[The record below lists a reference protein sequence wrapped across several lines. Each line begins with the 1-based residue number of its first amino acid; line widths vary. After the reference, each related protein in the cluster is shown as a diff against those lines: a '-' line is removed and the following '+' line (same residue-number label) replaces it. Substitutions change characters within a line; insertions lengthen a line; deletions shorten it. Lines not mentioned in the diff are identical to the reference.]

1 MLNLNNPGEEIKKI
15 KVGLL
20 NDSFIPQ
27 TDGVVMAVK
36 NYARILH
43 EDYGGVVVAAPKFPG
58 YRDKEDYRV
67 IRYPSSPGGEKIG
80 YRIGNPFSIASVRRL
95 KSEKPDILHAHCP
108 FSAMVLARFARK
120 HMRVP
125 IVLTYHT
132 KFEIDIEKKVG
143 LSGLKF
149 ASTKL
154 ILNNISAADEVWAVS
169 RGAGESLRNIGYK
182 GEFRV
187 MENGTDFARRRASK
201 HDIDAFRELYG
212 IGDEICFLFVGR
224 MMWYKNLKFTLD
236 ALKVLHDRGVAYKMI
251 FVGEG
256 YDKDEIIAYAK
267 NIGILSKCVF
277 TGLVTDREKLRIYYS
292 LADLFLFPS
301 LYDTNGLVVRE
312 ASACDLG
319 SVVIRDSCAAES
331 VPNEHSAVLI
341 DDNLESYVEAI
352 YEAAMHKER
361 LAALGRSAGDHIY
374 LSWDDAV
381 ARAYRR
387 YVEIIEGKRGGEL
400 FERSR

>member
-1 MLNLNNPGEEIKKI
+1 MKDRISEMDARKI
-15 KVGLL
+15 KVCLL
-20 NDSFIPQ
+20 NDSFVPQ
-27 TDGVVMAVK
+27 MDGVVMAVT

-43 EDYGGVVVAAPKFPG
+43 ETYGGAVVAVPSYPNHADEQP
-58 YRDKEDYRV
+58 YRV

-80 YRIGNPFSIASVRRL
+80 YRIGNPFSVASVHRI
-95 KSEKPDILHAHCP
+95 KSEKVQILHSHCP
-108 FSAMVLARFARK
+108 FSATVLARFARNQLK
-120 HMRVP
+120 VP

-132 KFEIDIEKKVG
+132 KFEIDIQKKVG

-149 ASTKL
+149 ASTRL
-154 ILNNISAADEVWAVS
+154 ILNNVSAADEVWAVS
-169 RGAGESLRNIGYK
+169 KGAGESLRNIGYK

-187 MENGTDFARRRASK
+187 MENGTDFERRRSPRAEVEALK
-201 HDIDAFRELYG
+201 ALYG

-236 ALKVLHDRGVAYKMI
+236 ALKILHDRGGAFKMI

-256 YDKDEIIAYAK
+256 YDKDDIIRYAK
-267 NIGILSKCVF
+267 ELGILSKCVF
-277 TGLVTDREKLRIYYS
+277 TGLIRDREKLRAHYT

-312 ASACDLG
+312 ASACDLA
-319 SVVIRDSCAAES
+319 SVVIRGSCAAES
-331 VPNEHSAVLI
+331 VPDESCAVLI
-341 DDNLESYVEAI
+341 DDDLEDYAESLFRV
-352 YEAAMHKER
+352 YENR
-361 LAALGRSAGDHIY
+361 VSLPALGRNAGDRVY

-387 YVEIIEGKRGGEL
+387 YGEILDRW
-400 FERSR
+400 

>member
-1 MLNLNNPGEEIKKI
+1 MNNFSGELQKI

-36 NYARILH
+36 NYAKILH
-43 EDYGGVVVAAPKFPG
+43 EKYGGVVVAAPNFPG
-58 YRDKEDYRV
+58 YKDKEDYKV

-80 YRIGNPFSIASVRRL
+80 YRIGNPFSISSVRKL
-95 KSEKPDILHAHCP
+95 KAEKLGILHAHCP

-132 KFEIDIEKKVG
+132 KFEIDIQKKVG
-143 LSGLKF
+143 LSGLKL

-169 RGAGESLRNIGYK
+169 KGAGQSLRNIGYHGPFK
-182 GEFRV
+182 V
-187 MENGTDFARRRASK
+187 MENGTDFARRRSSK
-201 HDIDAFRELYG
+201 YEIAALRELYG
-212 IGDEICFLFVGR
+212 VGDDICFLFVGR
-224 MMWYKNLKFTLD
+224 MMWYKNIKFTLD
-236 ALKVLHDRGVAYKMI
+236 ALKIIHDRGVPFKMI

-256 YDKDEIIAYAK
+256 YDKEDIISYAK
-267 NIGILSKCVF
+267 QLGILGKCVF
-277 TGLVTDREKLRIYYS
+277 TGLITDREKLRIHYS

-331 VPNEHSAVLI
+331 VPNEQSAILI
-341 DDNLESYVEAI
+341 DDNLESYAEAI
-352 YEAAMHKER
+352 YQAAMKKDS
-361 LAALGRSAGDHIY
+361 LAALGRNAGDNIY

-381 ARAYRR
+381 ARAYVR
-387 YVEIIEGKRGGEL
+387 YGEILG
-400 FERSR
+400 

>member
-1 MLNLNNPGEEIKKI
+1 MDNLVNESRKI

-36 NYARILH
+36 NYAKILH
-43 EDYGGVVVAAPKFPG
+43 ENYGGVVVAAPSFPG
-58 YRDKEDYRV
+58 YRDREDYKV
-67 IRYPSSPGGEKIG
+67 IRYPSSPGGERIG
-80 YRIGNPFSIASVRRL
+80 YRIGNPFSVSSVRRL
-95 KSEKPDILHAHCP
+95 RSERLDILHAHCP
-108 FSAMVLARFARK
+108 FSAMVLARFVRK

-169 RGAGESLRNIGYK
+169 RGAGESLRKIGYTGDFK
-182 GEFRV
+182 V
-187 MENGTDFARRRASK
+187 MENGTDFARRRSSK
-201 HDIDAFRELYG
+201 YEIAALREQCG
-212 IGDEICFLFVGR
+212 VGDDICFLFVGR
-224 MMWYKNLKFTLD
+224 MMWYKNIKFTLD
-236 ALKVLHDRGVAYKMI
+236 ALKVLHDRGVEFKMI

-256 YDKDEIIAYAK
+256 YDKEDIVTYARSL
-267 NIGILSKCVF
+267 GILGKCIF
-277 TGLVTDREKLRIYYS
+277 AGLITDRERLRVYYS

-319 SVVIRDSCAAES
+319 SVVIRGSCAAES
-331 VPNEHSAVLI
+331 VPNEDSAILI
-341 DDNLESYVEAI
+341 DDNLESYAEAL
-352 YEAAMHKER
+352 YDAVQKR
-361 LAALGRSAGDHIY
+361 DTLAALGRNAGDEIY

-381 ARAYRR
+381 AKAYAR
-387 YVEIIEGKRGGEL
+387 YGEILENYTV
-400 FERSR
+400 